1 MSEPHAR
8 LAAAADGVREALDR
22 LGTAERAE
30 RERAYLRSD
39 LTHLGVPVPEV
50 RRTVKSALRAL
61 GPPSRDDTLRL
72 AALLWSDEVYEHR
85 QAAVE
90 TLTARAAA
98 VLRAGD
104 LAGLE
109 RYLRASGTW
118 ALVDPL
124 AVHAVGAVVSRDPAA
139 CGDALDRWA
148 RDEDFWLRRTALL
161 ALLPGVRAGTPDLP
175 RLSRYADAMLDER
188 EFFVRK
194 AIGWV
199 LREVSVRDP
208 GFVAAWVR
216 ERRPRMSGLTWRE
229 AVRRLPAGTV

>member
-1 MSEPHAR
+1 MNEPHAR

-30 RERAYLRSD
+30 QERAYLRSD
-39 LTHLGVPVPEV
+39 LGHLGVPAV

-61 GPPSRDDTLRL
+61 GPLSRDDTLRL
-72 AALLWSDEVYEHR
+72 AALLWTGEVYEHR

-124 AVHAVGAVVSRDPAA
+124 AVHAVGAVVVRDPAA
-139 CGDALDRWA
+139 CGDTLDRWA
-148 RDEDFWLRRTALL
+148 RDEDFWLRRAALL

-175 RLSRYADAMLDER
+175 RLSRYADAMLAER

-208 GFVAAWVR
+208 GFVAAWVL

>member
-1 MSEPHAR
+1 MSGPHAR

-61 GPPSRDDTLRL
+61 GPLSRDDTLRL
-72 AALLWSDEVYEHR
+72 AALLWSDEVYEQR

-124 AVHAVGAVVSRDPAA
+124 AVHAVGAVVVRDPAA
-139 CGDALDRWA
+139 CGDTLDRWA

-208 GFVAAWVR
+208 GFVAAWVG